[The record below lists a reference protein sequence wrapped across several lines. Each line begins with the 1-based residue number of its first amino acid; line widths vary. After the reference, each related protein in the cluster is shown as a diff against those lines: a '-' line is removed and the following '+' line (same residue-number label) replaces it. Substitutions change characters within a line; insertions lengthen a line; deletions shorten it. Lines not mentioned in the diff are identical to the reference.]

1 MDKKEFYKKSEK
13 IINETFVKVK
23 WYAKVAAEKAGEAA
37 HVTKL
42 LLQKVSLEHQLAKRL
57 SQLGTKVY
65 QEAVRQGKA
74 ISLEDPE
81 IKKIVEETK
90 QLDAQLAQLEAALE
104 TERKGQPAV
113 KPPAPKRK
121 ARSAS

>member
-37 HVTKL
+37 QTTKL
-42 LLQKVSLEHQLAKRL
+42 LLQKLSLEHQLARRL
-57 SQLGTKVY
+57 SQLGSKVY
-65 QEAVRQGKA
+65 QEAVREGKM
-74 ISLEDPE
+74 ISLEDSE

-90 QLDAQLAQLEAALE
+90 QIDTQLAQVEAALE
-104 TERKGQPAV
+104 IEQKG
-113 KPPAPKRK
+113 KSSKTSSKRK
-121 ARSAS
+121 TSKA

>member
-37 HVTKL
+37 HVSKL
-42 LLQKVSLEHQLAKRL
+42 LLQKLALEHQLAKRL
-57 SQLGTKVY
+57 SQLGSKVY
-65 QEAVRQGKA
+65 QEAVREGKV
-74 ISLEDPE
+74 ISLEDPQ

-90 QLDAQLAQLEAALE
+90 KIDAQLAQVEASLEVE
-104 TERKGQPAV
+104 QKG
-113 KPPAPKRK
+113 KSSKTSSKRK
-121 ARSAS
+121 TSKA

>member
-37 HVTKL
+37 HITKL
-42 LLQKVSLEHQLAKRL
+42 LLQKLTLEHQLAKRL
-57 SQLGTKVY
+57 SQLGSKVY
-65 QEAVRQGKA
+65 QEAVRQGKV
-74 ISLEDPE
+74 ISLEDAE

-90 QLDAQLAQLEAALE
+90 QLDAQLAQVEAALE
-104 TERKGQPAV
+104 AEQKGQ
-113 KPPAPKRK
+113 APKVSPRRK
-121 ARSAS
+121 TKAAS